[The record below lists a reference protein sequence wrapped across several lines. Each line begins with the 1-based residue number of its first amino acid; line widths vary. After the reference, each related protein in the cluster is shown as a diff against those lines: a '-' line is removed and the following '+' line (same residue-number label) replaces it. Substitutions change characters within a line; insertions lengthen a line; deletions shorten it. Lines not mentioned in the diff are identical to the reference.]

1 MKSKKI
7 RCRKISK
14 IGIDLSHIL
23 LCHSVQQS
31 ESCFIRYIFFS
42 RKCVHETEF
51 IWNKLAKKDD
61 HKRDEKMCTNETVLP
76 NSEKNSCQNQ
86 MEQIERFV
94 LSFNVY
100 FFFLFINYWPAQTHK
115 TRQIRENQ
123 QCQTKSN
130 IHIYRRRKRDG
141 ERGIERA
148 RVRSTKKK
156 NGCVYWKWKQ
166 AIKSIYLALIFELLQ
181 LFAQFFGSYSSIVQF
196 QIISLK
202 ISLTVQCTM

>member
-14 IGIDLSHIL
+14 IGIDLSHTF
-23 LCHSVQQS
+23 
-31 ESCFIRYIFFS
+31 CFAIRFNSQNPVSFDIFFLF

-76 NSEKNSCQNQ
+76 NSNRKKQLPKPNGTN
-86 MEQIERFV
+86 RTFR
-94 LSFNVY
+94 SF
-100 FFFLFINYWPAQTHK
+100 FKCLLFFLFINYWPAQTHK

-130 IHIYRRRKRDG
+130 IHIYRRRREGECKR
-141 ERGIERA
+141 RW
-148 RVRSTKKK
+148 KKWM
-156 NGCVYWKWKQ
+156 C
-166 AIKSIYLALIFELLQ
+166 LLKVET
-181 LFAQFFGSYSSIVQF
+181 SD
-196 QIISLK
+196 
-202 ISLTVQCTM
+202 